1 MGHKPYE
8 EAIMFFNG
16 HGLCKQM
23 LYSEFEAVLDGIALV
38 QEFASQTIKGAYV
51 RVAPSLTIQSVVLFY
66 VTFNEEG
73 RADSKWNIPVQ
84 HMAEVAGRGPDLG
97 DGYIRLACRSQ
108 CPVSWH
114 QRLLWDP
121 KASAINELVLIKAA
135 LKRNKLRYYEDYVE
149 QSVPQ
154 QQSRP
159 QQAPKQASSV
169 QGYQQQLQALKDQ
182 LDQRIQNQQLKHEN
196 SVAKLDLEL
205 MELKSQLSKAE
216 HEAKQYRQQLVQK
229 NQEYQ
234 ASRKEMTRLL
244 QDIETQNQNRLAD
257 LKEVITKKADAKYR
271 NQLTELR
278 DLVKA
283 KDVEISYLE
292 DIDKQQQLELE
303 KLQQENKQLKS
314 AHPGDVLAQLSAK
327 GVMFMAYHPGV
338 GHVTIPVKDV
348 DEYLADNIAYVAKR
362 CFVSK
367 EHYLSWRR
375 HYENATCDATE
386 NGKRCGQ
393 PITRVEVPREF
404 EIGVSN
410 ACVDHQKAEKP
421 EQTENGQPQLKISR

>member
-1 MGHKPYE
+1 MGHKSFE
-8 EAIMFFNG
+8 EAIMFFNS

-23 LYSEFEAVLDGIALV
+23 LYSEFDAILDGIVLV
-38 QEFASQTIKGAYV
+38 QEFASQTVKGAYV

-66 VTFNEEG
+66 LTFNEEG
-73 RADSKWNIPVQ
+73 RADCKWNIPVQ

-97 DGYIRLACRSQ
+97 DGHIRIACRTQ

-121 KASAINELVLIKAA
+121 KPSAINELVLIKAA
-135 LKRNKLRYYEDYVE
+135 LKRNKLRFYEDYVE
-149 QSVPQ
+149 PSPPQ
-154 QQSRP
+154 QP
-159 QQAPKQASSV
+159 QQKPAAKQLSSV
-169 QGYQQQLQALKDQ
+169 QGYQQQLQALRDQ
-182 LDQRIQNQQLKHEN
+182 LDQRIENQQLKHEN

-205 MELKSQLSKAE
+205 MELKSQLKKAE

-234 ASRKEMTRLL
+234 TSRKEMTRLL
-244 QDIETQNQNRLAD
+244 QDIEAQNQNRLAD
-257 LKEVITKKADAKYR
+257 LKESITKKVEAKYR
-271 NQLTELR
+271 SQLNELR

-303 KLQQENKQLKS
+303 RLQQENKQLKIT
-314 AHPGDVLAQLSAK
+314 HPGDVLAQLAAK

-375 HYENATCDATE
+375 HYENATCDATVS
-386 NGKRCGQ
+386 GKRCGQ
-393 PITRVEVPREF
+393 PIARVEVPREF
-404 EIGVSN
+404 EADKSN
-410 ACVDHQKAEKP
+410 MCVDHQKAEKA
-421 EQTENGQPQLKISR
+421 EQVESGQPPQLKVSR